1 MLRFHAR
8 TDVGLRR
15 KQNEDAMISL
25 PSHGVFAVADGVGGR
40 KAGELASAITI
51 DTVQVFS
58 PRLRDAAEAYGRAG
72 GRGQRQ
78 AVLELLEEVANTAS
92 ARIYET
98 AQQTGREG
106 MTTTVV
112 IAVISGASAF
122 IAHVGDS
129 RAYLLRGGELR
140 AVTEDHS
147 LVNDMVRNGGM
158 TPEEAET
165 SRYKNVIT
173 RALGLYPQ
181 VNCDTLH
188 LELVEGDR
196 LFLCSDGLS
205 DMIRHAEITALGGTD
220 DLADA
225 VEALV
230 DAALRGGGK
239 DNVTLVGIDPDA
251 DRRAVEVAKRAAA
264 MESLFLFQDLS
275 HQARLRVGRIFG
287 ERSFRTGEV
296 VFEQGAPGDAMFV
309 LVEGE
314 VSVRI
319 GGREVT
325 RIGSTSHF
333 GELALVDD
341 GPRSATVVATAPVH
355 ALTIERD
362 ALREWT
368 AQEPGLGARVLWRLT
383 QSLAQRLRDAN
394 ARNAP

>member
-15 KQNEDAMISL
+15 KQNEDAMIAL
-25 PSHGVFAVADGVGGR
+25 PNHGVFAVADGVGGR

-51 DTVQVFS
+51 DTIQVFA
-58 PRLRDAAEAYGRAG
+58 PRLRDAAEAYGRTG
-72 GRGQRQ
+72 GRGARQ
-78 AVLELLEEVANTAS
+78 SVLELLEEVANTAS

-106 MTTTVV
+106 MTTTLVV
-112 IAVISGASAF
+112 AVVSGASAF
-122 IAHVGDS
+122 VAHVGDS
-129 RAYLLRGGELR
+129 RAYLLRAGDLR

-205 DMIRHAEITALGGTD
+205 DMVRAPEISALGAAD
-220 DLADA
+220 DLSDA

-239 DNVTLVGIDPDA
+239 DNITLIGIDPNA
-251 DRRAVEVAKRAAA
+251 DRSAVEVAKRAHA

-287 ERSFRTGEV
+287 ERTFRAGEV
-296 VFEQGAPGDAMFV
+296 VFDQGAPGDAMFV
-309 LVEGE
+309 LIEGE

-325 RIGSTSHF
+325 RIGATSHF

-355 ALTIERD
+355 CLTIERD

-383 QSLAQRLRDAN
+383 QSLAQRLRDTN
-394 ARNAP
+394 TRSAP